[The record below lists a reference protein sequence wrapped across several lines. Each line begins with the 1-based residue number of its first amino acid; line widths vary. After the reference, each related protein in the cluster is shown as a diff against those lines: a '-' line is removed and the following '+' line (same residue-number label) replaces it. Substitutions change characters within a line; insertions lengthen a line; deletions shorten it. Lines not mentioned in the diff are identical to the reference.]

1 VSPRLERQLRNQK
14 PYAVVID
21 LHSMAGLQSA
31 RILAGRG
38 IPVIGV
44 GSSPDNSFCRT
55 RVCER
60 VLFTDTT
67 SEALIETLEGLGP
80 ELAERAVLVLCADE
94 AVDLVSRHRERL
106 KDWFHI
112 VLPDHDVVAALMDKV
127 SFYRLAQE
135 RGLAIP
141 PTRFLDNR
149 ADAEAAARELEFP
162 CVVKPPAKSP
172 RWSQNAKRKVF
183 FVDTPEALLTLYD
196 RVARFAPS
204 LIAQEWI
211 EGGEGNLYSCNAY
224 FDAESNPL
232 ATFVARKIRQW
243 PPETGVSALGE
254 EVRND
259 EVLAETIRVFQTAN
273 FHGLG
278 YLEMK
283 RDERTG
289 RHYII
294 EPNVGRATGRSA
306 IAEAGG
312 VELLQTM
319 YCDTLGLPLPAD
331 REQKYTGVKWIH
343 LRWEL
348 QAAFLQWRSGSLGL
362 RQWLRERS
370 GPKAYAIFSWSDPLP
385 FWLALTVAA
394 REGVRALVRKA
405 RAQLPWGE
413 KRPEGDYGA
422 R

>member
-1 VSPRLERQLRNQK
+1 VNPLPRHRK

-21 LHSMAGLQSA
+21 LQSMAGLQSA
-31 RILAGRG
+31 RILAQRG

-44 GSSPDNSFCRT
+44 GSDPENSFCRT

-67 SEALIETLEGLGP
+67 SEALIETLEALGP
-80 ELAERAVLVLCADE
+80 ELSEPAVLVLCADE

-106 KDWFHI
+106 KAWFHI
-112 VLPDHDVVAALMDKV
+112 VLPDHDTVATLMDKV

-141 PTRFLDNR
+141 PTRFLESR
-149 ADAEAAARELEFP
+149 ADAEAAARELTFP

-172 RWSQNAKRKVF
+172 LWTRNAKHKVF
-183 FVDTPEALLTLYD
+183 RVETPGALLSLYD

-204 LIAQEWI
+204 LVVQEWI
-211 EGGEGNLYSCNAY
+211 AGGEGNLFSCNAY
-224 FDAESNPL
+224 FDADSRPL

-259 EVLAETIRVFQTAN
+259 EVLAETIRVFQAAG
-273 FHGLG
+273 FRGLG

-283 RDERTG
+283 RDDRTG

-312 VELLQTM
+312 VELLQTL
-319 YCDTLGLPLPAD
+319 YCDALGLPLPAG
-331 REQKYTGVKWIH
+331 REQSYTGVKWIH
-343 LRWEL
+343 LRWEF
-348 QAAFLQWRSGSLGL
+348 QAAFLQWRAGSLGL
-362 RQWLRERS
+362 REWWRDRR
-370 GPKAYAIFSWSDPLP
+370 GPKAYAVFSWTDPLP
-385 FWLALTVAA
+385 FWLALAVA
-394 REGVRALVRKA
+394 VRKGI
-405 RAQLPWGE
+405 REVFRRIRSQLPWFRRRG
-413 KRPEGDYGA
+413 EGDFGA
-422 R
+422 H

>member
-1 VSPRLERQLRNQK
+1 MNPLTRYDQ

-21 LHSMAGLQSA
+21 LQSMAGLQSA
-31 RILAGRG
+31 RILARRG

-44 GSSPDNSFCRT
+44 GSSPKKSFCRT
-55 RVCER
+55 RVCQR

-67 SEALIETLEGLGP
+67 SEALIETLEALGP
-80 ELAERAVLVLCADE
+80 ELSEPAVLVLCADE
-94 AVDLVSRHRERL
+94 AVHLVSRHRERL
-106 KDWFHI
+106 KAWFHI
-112 VLPDHDVVAALMDKV
+112 ALPNHDTVEMLMDKV

-141 PTRFLDNR
+141 PTRFLECR
-149 ADAEAAARELEFP
+149 ADAEAAARELGFP

-172 RWSQNAKRKVF
+172 RWSSNVEQKVF
-183 FVDTPEALLTLYD
+183 RVDTPEALLSLYD
-196 RVARFAPS
+196 RVAGFAPN

-211 EGGEGNLYSCNAY
+211 EGGDGNLFSCNAY
-224 FDAESNPL
+224 FDADSRPH

-243 PPETGVSALGE
+243 PPETGYSALGE

-259 EVLAETIRVFQTAN
+259 EVLAETLRVFQTAG
-273 FHGLG
+273 FHGLA

-283 RDERTG
+283 RDDRTG
-289 RHYII
+289 RFYII

-319 YCDTLGLPLPAD
+319 YCDMLGLPLPAGL
-331 REQKYTGVKWIH
+331 EQRYTGVKWIH
-343 LRWEL
+343 LRWEF
-348 QAAFLQWRSGSLGL
+348 QAAFLQWRNGSLGP
-362 RQWLRERS
+362 RQWWRERR

-385 FWLALTVAA
+385 FWLDTANAMHKAA
-394 REGVRALVRKA
+394 RGVLRRLRS
-405 RAQLPWGE
+405 QLPSNARIE
-413 KRPEGDYGA
+413 RPEGDYET

>member
-1 VSPRLERQLRNQK
+1 MNALPRHPK

-21 LHSMAGLQSA
+21 LQSMAGLQSA

-44 GSSPDNSFCRT
+44 GSSPDRSFCRT

-60 VLFTDTT
+60 VLFTDTA
-67 SEALIETLEGLGP
+67 SEALIETLEALGP
-80 ELAERAVLVLCADE
+80 ELGEPAVLVLCADE
-94 AVDLVSRHRERL
+94 AVHLVSLHRERL
-106 KDWFHI
+106 KPWFRI
-112 VLPDHDVVAALMDKV
+112 ALPDHDIVEMLMDKV

-141 PTRFLDNR
+141 PTRFLECR
-149 ADAEAAARELEFP
+149 ADAEEAARELGFP
-162 CVVKPPAKSP
+162 CVLKPPAKSP
-172 RWSQNAKRKVF
+172 RWSSNVEQKVF
-183 FVDTPEALLTLYD
+183 RVDSPEALMSLYD
-196 RVARFAPS
+196 RVANFAPN
-204 LIAQEWI
+204 LIVQEWI
-211 EGGEGNLYSCNAY
+211 EGGEGNLFSCNAY
-224 FDAESNPL
+224 FDADSRPH

-243 PPETGVSALGE
+243 PPETGYSALGE

-259 EVLAETIRVFQTAN
+259 EVLAETLRVFQTAG
-273 FHGLG
+273 FHGLA

-283 RDERTG
+283 RDDRSG
-289 RHYII
+289 RFYII

-319 YCDTLGLPLPAD
+319 YCDMLGLPLPKD
-331 REQKYTGVKWIH
+331 VEQRYTGVKWIH

-348 QAAFLQWRSGSLGL
+348 QAAFLQWRKGTLGL
-362 RQWLRERS
+362 LEWWRDRR

-385 FWLALTVAA
+385 FWFDTVGAMRKMLGGALRKLRYKLPGHA
-394 REGVRALVRKA
+394 RI
-405 RAQLPWGE
+405 
-413 KRPEGDYGA
+413 EGDYGA
-422 R
+422 P

>member
-1 VSPRLERQLRNQK
+1 VKALPRHRK

-31 RILAGRG
+31 RILAKRG

-44 GSSPDNSFCRT
+44 GSSPQNSFCRT

-67 SEALIETLEGLGP
+67 SEALIETLEALGP
-80 ELAERAVLVLCADE
+80 QLSEPAVLVLCADE

-106 KDWFHI
+106 KAWFHI
-112 VLPDHDVVAALMDKV
+112 ALPDHDTVETLMDKV

-141 PTRFLDNR
+141 PTRFLESR
-149 ADAEAAARELEFP
+149 ADAEAAARELVFP

-172 RWSQNAKRKVF
+172 RWTRNVERKVF
-183 FVDTPEALLTLYD
+183 RVDTPEALLSLYD
-196 RVARFAPS
+196 RVACFAPN
-204 LIAQEWI
+204 LIAQEWV
-211 EGGEGNLYSCNAY
+211 EGGEGNLFSCNAY
-224 FDAESNPL
+224 FDADSRPL

-259 EVLAETIRVFQTAN
+259 EVLAETIRVFQTAG
-273 FHGLG
+273 FHGLA

-283 RDERTG
+283 RDDRTG

-319 YCDTLGLPLPAD
+319 YCDTLGLPLPAGL
-331 REQKYTGVKWIH
+331 EQRYTGVKWIH

-348 QAAFLQWRSGSLGL
+348 QAAVMQWWNGSLGL
-362 RQWLRERS
+362 REWLRDRR
-370 GPKAYAIFSWSDPLP
+370 GPKAYALFSWSDPLP
-385 FWLALTVAA
+385 FWLALGVAA
-394 REGVRALVRKA
+394 REAVREAVR
-405 RAQLPWGE
+405 RIRSQLPWPG
-413 KRPEGDYGA
+413 RRQVGDCGA
-422 R
+422 P